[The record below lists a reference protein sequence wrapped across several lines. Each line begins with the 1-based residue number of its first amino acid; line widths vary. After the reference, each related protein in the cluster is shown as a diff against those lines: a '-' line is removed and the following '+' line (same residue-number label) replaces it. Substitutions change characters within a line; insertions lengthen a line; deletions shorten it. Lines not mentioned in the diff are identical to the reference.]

1 MVTLRTGAIATR
13 TQAVET
19 LPGVPQLFGGSD
31 TVASRAQDAAAER
44 GHVGALERMRDE
56 LGRARRRGGR
66 IVVAEQVQSPM
77 DRNATLEVAAALIAD
92 CDRRAG
98 ELRAA
103 AGLDPSGATHQPPWV
118 VDAQMRQAANGAPAG
133 RARRD
138 TA

>member
-1 MVTLRTGAIATR
+1 
-13 TQAVET
+13 
-19 LPGVPQLFGGSD
+19 
-31 TVASRAQDAAAER
+31 
-44 GHVGALERMRDE
+44 VGALERMRDE

-77 DRNATLEVAAALIAD
+77 DRNATLELAAALIAD

-103 AGLDPSGATHQPPWV
+103 AGLAPSGEVQQPGQPWV
-118 VDAQMRQAANGAPAG
+118 VDAGMWQVANGVQTE
-133 RARRD
+133 RAHRD